1 MNSIEQYQ
9 HHLKRQNE
17 VIVASASDLAKH
29 IQAIATA
36 QADYAKRSF
45 KDGAA
50 FFERLASAK
59 SLEEAMEVR
68 TEYTTTA
75 YETFGAESKRIVETY
90 TELFRTPLKPFGSM
104 IAGAPRR
111 PLSNPQTHHPIRKA
125 RPAGQA
131 FCVAAT
137 RHC

>member
-68 TEYTTTA
+68 TEYTKTA

-90 TELFRTPLKPFGSM
+90 TELFRTPLKPFGSI
-104 IAGAPRR
+104 IAGAP
-111 PLSNPQTHHPIRKA
+111 S
-125 RPAGQA
+125 QA
-131 FCVAAT
+131 TVK
-137 RHC
+137 

>member
-36 QADYAKRSF
+36 HADYAKRSF

-68 TEYTTTA
+68 TEYKKLPTKRSSRSRR
-75 YETFGAESKRIVETY
+75 ESSRP
-90 TELFRTPLKPFGSM
+90 TPSSSG
-104 IAGAPRR
+104 
-111 PLSNPQTHHPIRKA
+111 IRLNHLEA
-125 RPAGQA
+125 
-131 FCVAAT
+131 
-137 RHC
+137 

>member
-29 IQAIATA
+29 IQAISTA
-36 QADYAKRSF
+36 HADYAKRSF

-68 TEYTTTA
+68 TEYTKTA
-75 YETFGAESKRIVETY
+75 YETFVGESKRIVETY
-90 TELFRTPLKPFGSM
+90 TELFRNPLKPLGSM
-104 IAGAPRR
+104 IAGAP
-111 PLSNPQTHHPIRKA
+111 S
-125 RPAGQA
+125 QA
-131 FCVAAT
+131 TVK
-137 RHC
+137 

>member
-68 TEYTTTA
+68 TENTKNCLRNVRR
-75 YETFGAESKRIVETY
+75 GVE
-90 TELFRTPLKPFGSM
+90 EN
-104 IAGAPRR
+104 RR
-111 PLSNPQTHHPIRKA
+111 DLHRALQDSA
-125 RPAGQA
+125 
-131 FCVAAT
+131 
-137 RHC
+137 

>member
-45 KDGAA
+45 KDGKAGGCQIA
-50 FFERLASAK
+50 RRSD
-59 SLEEAMEVR
+59 
-68 TEYTTTA
+68 
-75 YETFGAESKRIVETY
+75 
-90 TELFRTPLKPFGSM
+90 GS
-104 IAGAPRR
+104 
-111 PLSNPQTHHPIRKA
+111 TH
-125 RPAGQA
+125 
-131 FCVAAT
+131 
-137 RHC
+137 

>member
-9 HHLKRQNE
+9 HYLKRQNE

-36 QADYAKRSF
+36 HADYAKRSF

-68 TEYTTTA
+68 TEYTKIA
-75 YETFGAESKRIVETY
+75 YETFVAESKRIVETY
-90 TELFRTPLKPFGSM
+90 TELFRIPLKQFGS
-104 IAGAPRR
+104 ITSGATFKTTVYTP
-111 PLSNPQTHHPIRKA
+111 SATYPISTA
-125 RPAGQA
+125 
-131 FCVAAT
+131 
-137 RHC
+137 